1 MNSRSVKCSS
11 SVLLLLSLLVS
22 GFPSKLLAQVKPPL
36 ESTSWTEYVGS
47 QSRETSWSG
56 NVRSGYVGGLKD
68 FLLNSDV
75 IHGVGLDKRFTQQGP
90 DNHWDSAREPQVM
103 IDLLSSVENDDAAN
117 LKSRM
122 LYKAKNYSVWQN
134 AKHKIWWQLGNEIN
148 SAYTLNSIRA
158 WEQCKTAPSSSKYNC
173 SKVPPVSAGFIKPS
187 CTNATSTNNDPCT
200 IPYYAEYYLAP
211 AVEAIQKQE
220 AECRCQFSIVLG
232 TVGTGYN
239 PDSRAWLNRL
249 LNYQIKSTKYAPS
262 LTGKYVYQLVNV
274 ISTHYLATGQ
284 KFFRV
289 GNKRVYQPNGW
300 KNALDDLYDTWVG
313 KGSIQGMW
321 ATEDV
326 GVRATAEK
334 KGSKLAVQVMGRYFH
349 YWTVRQMTPNQ
360 GKFNFFDW
368 YTPGTF
374 TSPGVTSASETMTTV
389 FKFLGDTPLKELSDP
404 ILDTIPDTVE
414 AYSFESVDSPNKRV
428 LMLTN
433 ANSDDP
439 ASQTAFQNLIRNFS
453 IRNFGWSNATA
464 QIHLFSPVGHRIIN
478 PTLQTVSGGFNIQLP
493 GISLGDDPAVLI
505 TVQQSSAAPVTRK
518 KYPTLQKN
526 KKVVPIKKHKA
537 MPRPKN

>member
-1 MNSRSVKCSS
+1 MNSISAKCSS
-11 SVLLLLSLLVS
+11 SVLLVLSLVLS
-22 GFPSKLLAQVKPPL
+22 SFPTKLLAQVKPPL

-47 QSRETSWSG
+47 QNIKNSWSG

-68 FLLNSDV
+68 FLLQSDV
-75 IHGVGLDKRFTQQGP
+75 IYGVGLDKRFTQQGP

-122 LYKAKNYSVWQN
+122 LYKVKNYSVWQN
-134 AKHKIWWQLGNEIN
+134 SKHKIWWQLGNEIN

-158 WEQCKTAPSSSKYNC
+158 WEQCKTVPSSSKYNC
-173 SKVPPVSAGFIKPS
+173 SKVAPASAGFIKPS

-200 IPYYAEYYLAP
+200 IPYYVEYYLAP
-211 AVEAIQKQE
+211 AIEAIQQQE
-220 AECRCQFSIVLG
+220 AQCGCQFPIVLG

-249 LNYQIKSTKYAPS
+249 LNYQIKSTQYAPS

-274 ISTHYLATGQ
+274 ISTHYLATNQ

-313 KGSIQGMW
+313 KGAIQGIW

-326 GVRATAEK
+326 GVRATSEK

-349 YWTVRQMTPNQ
+349 YWTARQMRPSQ
-360 GKFNFFDW
+360 GKFSFYDW

-374 TSPGVTSASETMTTV
+374 TSPGPLTANETMTTL

-404 ILDTIPDTVE
+404 ILDTVPDTAE
-414 AYSFESVDSPNKRV
+414 AYSFQSVDSPNKRV
-428 LMLTN
+428 FMLYN

-453 IRNFGWSNATA
+453 IRNFGWSNATV
-464 QIHLFSPVGHRIIN
+464 QIHLFSPIGHRIIT

-493 GISLGDDPAVLI
+493 SVNLSDDPSVLI
-505 TVQQSSAAPVTRK
+505 TVQEAPARTLNRRNSSIKPKLIKLKRTK
-518 KYPTLQKN
+518 KLLPTG
-526 KKVVPIKKHKA
+526 KH
-537 MPRPKN
+537 